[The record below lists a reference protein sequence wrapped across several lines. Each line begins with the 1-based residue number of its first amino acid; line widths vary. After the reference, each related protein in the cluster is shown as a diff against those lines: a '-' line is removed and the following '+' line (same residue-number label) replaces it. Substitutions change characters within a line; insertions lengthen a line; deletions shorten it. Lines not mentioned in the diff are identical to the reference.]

1 MSVQPSNPFPLL
13 VVAGMPRAGTTF
25 LYHYLQQHPSIYL
38 AFRKEIDYFNAHY
51 HFKGRDWFAS
61 LFRGIKPGQI
71 AGDLSPACWND
82 PQAPEWIREFNP
94 DTKVILCLRDPAE
107 FAVSLFRQKNHSHY
121 DVPPTLEKWLHD
133 GYESRLTEK
142 GGPVFFTFH
151 DGEFEQKLDAYKKAF
166 GENLLIYD
174 FSFFTKNQLTILQ
187 AIEDFLGIDPY
198 FDESNFDNLRIN
210 ASYRR
215 NIKWLYAI
223 TAQEW
228 FRNLFERYVP
238 RTWAMRARAI
248 FDRISVV
255 GEPSKDASK
264 VRHTPEEVTTAR
276 EILPTSC
283 AAFREIFQDHPI
295 YTGDGKPFA
304 LREKAVSVD

>member
-121 DVPPTLEKWLHD
+121 DVPPTLEQWLHD
-133 GYESRLTEK
+133 GYESRLTEEDLFSLPFMTASSSK
-142 GGPVFFTFH
+142 NSMPTRRPSEKTCSSTTFR
-151 DGEFEQKLDAYKKAF
+151 
-166 GENLLIYD
+166 
-174 FSFFTKNQLTILQ
+174 FS
-187 AIEDFLGIDPY
+187 
-198 FDESNFDNLRIN
+198 LRTN
-210 ASYRR
+210 
-215 NIKWLYAI
+215 
-223 TAQEW
+223 
-228 FRNLFERYVP
+228 
-238 RTWAMRARAI
+238 
-248 FDRISVV
+248 
-255 GEPSKDASK
+255 
-264 VRHTPEEVTTAR
+264 
-276 EILPTSC
+276 
-283 AAFREIFQDHPI
+283 
-295 YTGDGKPFA
+295 
-304 LREKAVSVD
+304 